1 MTEIEYIPKRSPLSQ
16 VITRDGETVKVEIYG
31 DGEDGWL
38 LEVIDEYG
46 NSTVWEAPFETDQE
60 ALDEVLKTIDEDGI
74 ESLIDAPPGRREGL
88 GLDQALS
95 EEELNELDDFLADE
109 AIEES
114 SMDVSTLDGFLT
126 GIAIGPEFVPPSQ
139 WFPWVWDMEDGEAE
153 ADFVDDAQARRI
165 MSLILRHYNNVTHC
179 FNIDPTSFEPIF
191 WHGDQ
196 WGVAEWCEGFILGFM
211 FNEDAWTRLAEKH
224 PKWFEPVL
232 RFGTDDGIEVTKS
245 KGDVERWMNE
255 IEPSLVSIH
264 AYWKEKRGDQPSG
277 TFNAGYQQRPQAP
290 DPIVRGGPKI
300 GRNEPCPCGSG
311 KKFKKCCESDGTP
324 PLVH

>member
-95 EEELNELDDFLADE
+95 EEELIELDDFLADE
-109 AIEES
+109 PIEET
-114 SMDVSTLDGFLT
+114 SMDVSMLDGFLT
-126 GIAIGPEFVPPSQ
+126 GIAIGPKLVAPSK
-139 WFPWVWDMEDGEAE
+139 WLPWVWDMEDGEAE
-153 ADFVDDAQARRI
+153 ADFMDDAQARRI
-165 MSLILRHYNNVTHC
+165 MFLILRHYNNVTHC
-179 FNIDPTSFEPIF
+179 FTIDPTSFEPIF
-191 WHGDQ
+191 WQGDQ

-211 FNEDAWTRLAEKH
+211 FNEDAWTRLAATH
-224 PKWFEPVL
+224 PTWFEPVL

-255 IEPSLVSIH
+255 IVPSLVRIH
-264 AYWKEKRGDQPSG
+264 AYWKENRGDQPSE
-277 TFNAGYQQRPQAP
+277 TSNAGYQQRPQAQVSA
-290 DPIVRGGPKI
+290 VRGGPKI

-311 KKFKKCCESDGTP
+311 KKFKKCCGSEGTP
-324 PLVH
+324 PMVH